1 MVCLTNRVIGVAII
15 WLLLIDCLPALSQDL
30 QDGTH
35 QRVPA
40 DFMSFRGAEWLER
53 ESRETEEQPEKVL
66 EVMHL
71 KPGDVV
77 ADIGCGSGYYA
88 RRLFRLVQPGGVV
101 YCEDIQPEMLEIMA
115 GIASEEGVDGIQPV
129 LGTSTDLQLPAGEVD
144 WVIMADVY
152 HEMSEPK
159 VMLSEI
165 KKSLS
170 ARGQVA
176 LLEYR
181 GEDGTGD
188 QIKADHVMSVR
199 QVMQEWN
206 EAGFQLQAL
215 HEFLPTQHLFFFQ
228 AGREGAENN
237 IQHLDLFK
245 ALDDGIVEIGSVAL
259 KDLTVEFRIRRR
271 LNKTVVVTSP
281 AATFFKTEDSVTDFV
296 SRRDAWLLL
305 DSDAW
310 VTWSFRVVSL
320 QKDFVWPTG
329 DLQLQVL
336 PRSTLTNV
344 ANLMDYIQEGTYTV
358 DDSPTLYPPRAF
370 EVEQAAVWMVAENT
384 NYQNLMNGLSGSAF
398 PEQYAI
404 AFALVFCDLAGID
417 ITRLSVWERREEI
430 FQTLRNHFYNQILN

>member
-1 MVCLTNRVIGVAII
+1 MVSLMNRVIGAAII
-15 WLLLIDCLPALSQDL
+15 WLLLFDCLAALSQDL

-35 QRVPA
+35 QRIPA
-40 DFMSFRGAEWLER
+40 GFMSFRGAEWLER

-66 EVMHL
+66 EVMQL

-115 GIASEEGVDGIQPV
+115 GIAVEEGVNGIQAV
-129 LGTSTDLQLPAGEVD
+129 LGTPTDLQLPSGELD

-152 HEMSEPK
+152 HEMSNPK

-170 ARGQVA
+170 TSGQVA

-188 QIKADHVMSVR
+188 QIKSDHVMSVR
-199 QVMQEWN
+199 QVMREWN
-206 EAGFQLQAL
+206 EAGFYLKGL

-228 AGREGAENN
+228 AGSEGAEGS

-245 ALDDGIVEIGSVAL
+245 GLDDGMVEIGAVVL
-259 KDLTVEFRIRRR
+259 KDLTVELRIRRR
-271 LNKTVVVTSP
+271 LNETVVVTSP
-281 AATFFKTEDSVTDFV
+281 AATFFQTEESVTDLV
-296 SRRDAWLLL
+296 SRRDAWVLL
-305 DSDAW
+305 DTDDW

-320 QKDFVWPTG
+320 QKDLVWPRG
-329 DLQLQVL
+329 DRQLKVL
-336 PRSTLTNV
+336 PRSTFADV
-344 ANLMDYIQEGTYTV
+344 ANLMDHIQEGTYTV
-358 DDSPTLYPPRAF
+358 VDSPTLYPPRAF
-370 EVEQAAVWMVAENT
+370 EVEQAAVWMVAENI
-384 NYQNLMNGLSGSAF
+384 NYASLMEGLSGSAF
-398 PEQYAI
+398 PEEYAI

-417 ITRLSVWERREEI
+417 IQRLAVWERREEI
-430 FQTLRNHFYNQILN
+430 FQPLRDQGLK